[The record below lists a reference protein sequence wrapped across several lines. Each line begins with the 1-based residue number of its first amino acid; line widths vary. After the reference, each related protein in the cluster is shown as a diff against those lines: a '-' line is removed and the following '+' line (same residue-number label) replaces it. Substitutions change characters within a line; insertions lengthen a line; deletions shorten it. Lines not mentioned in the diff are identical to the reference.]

1 MKKMDFLLYLSNL
14 DQDNSH
20 SKYTSPLKIY
30 EYISTLRPILF
41 MPAGDLADELKN
53 TFSMPFKNNQDFKL
67 GLNKLLSLKD
77 PYHLIKNTYKISE
90 ENTWNRRAEKIIDII
105 KTTNQKINL

>member
-1 MKKMDFLLYLSNL
+1 
-14 DQDNSH
+14 
-20 SKYTSPLKIY
+20 
-30 EYISTLRPILF
+30 
-41 MPAGDLADELKN
+41 
-53 TFSMPFKNNQDFKL
+53 MPFKNNQDFKL